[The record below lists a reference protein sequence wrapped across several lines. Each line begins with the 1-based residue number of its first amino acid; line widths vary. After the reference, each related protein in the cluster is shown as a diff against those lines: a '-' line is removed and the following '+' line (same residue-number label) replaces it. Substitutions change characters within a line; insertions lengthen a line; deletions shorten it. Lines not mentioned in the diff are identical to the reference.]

1 LEVAFGPCGGNR
13 TDRRNRRDD
22 GLEMRSRRA
31 LVWCGVVPENITRRP
46 HASTRDRRPPPKQ
59 RKATTKRRR
68 SARGAAGSAK
78 GEEVA
83 KRAVVAVLQAFAS
96 GGGSGGGSDLGWQ
109 YTETGSS

>member
-78 GEEVA
+78 GDEWRGGA
-83 KRAVVAVLQAFAS
+83 GLDGRAWTGDGA
-96 GGGSGGGSDLGWQ
+96 GGEGWALARGAD
-109 YTETGSS
+109 EI